1 MTRITAP
8 GWVLGSSLVLFFA
21 TWVLDPSETSGSLS
35 EGDPSQLSRRD
46 NGASAQR
53 LEPEVGTLALTNAP
67 RTVYGFSHPFWLA
80 ITFDDGPHPL
90 FTEQLL
96 DVLARYHASATFF
109 VNGYWLDPARADSER
124 TRRALVRVR
133 RDGHTVGNH
142 TYSHARLNRLPP
154 EQQTWQI
161 LANDVLITA
170 LLGQRT
176 TLFRPPYGQMTEH
189 ARRVL
194 RDHQYVETRWNAA
207 AADEQAENPQA
218 IAAEVMRWV
227 RHHHGGIVLLHD
239 RHRPSVIATQMVLQR
254 LTRDNCRRLARNDKT
269 YEIVPLDYFLRSP
282 AELRARADQIDAAHR
297 RHLARLERLCAR
309 Q

>member
-8 GWVLGSSLVLFFA
+8 GWILGSSIVLFFA
-21 TWVLDPSETSGSLS
+21 TWVFDPAETSGSLS
-35 EGDPSQLSRRD
+35 TSDPPRLCRRD
-46 NGASAQR
+46 PRPAAR
-53 LEPEVGTLALTNAP
+53 PLEPDVGTLALTNAP

-80 ITFDDGPHPL
+80 ITFDDGPHPR

-96 DVLARYHASATFF
+96 DILARYSAPATFF
-109 VNGYWLDPARADSER
+109 VNGYWLDPARADATR
-124 TRRALVRVR
+124 TRRALVRIK

-142 TYSHARLNRLPP
+142 TYSHARLDRLPP

-161 LANDVLITA
+161 LANDVLIAA
-170 LLGQRT
+170 LLGERA
-176 TLFRPPYGQMTEH
+176 TLFRPPYGQMTAH

-194 RDHQYVETRWNAA
+194 HEHDYVETRWNAA
-207 AADEQAENPQA
+207 AADEQTDDPGD

-239 RHRPSVIATQMVLQR
+239 RHRPSVVATRMVLER
-254 LTRDNCRRLARNDKT
+254 LTRDNCKRLGRGDQT

-282 AELRARADQIDAAHR
+282 AELRARAEQIDAAHR

-309 Q
+309 

>member
-1 MTRITAP
+1 MQ
-8 GWVLGSSLVLFFA
+8 SF
-21 TWVLDPSETSGSLS
+21 
-35 EGDPSQLSRRD
+35 
-46 NGASAQR
+46 
-53 LEPEVGTLALTNAP
+53 EVP
-67 RTVYGFSHPFWLA
+67 FCTVK
-80 ITFDDGPHPL
+80 
-90 FTEQLL
+90 
-96 DVLARYHASATFF
+96 
-109 VNGYWLDPARADSER
+109 
-124 TRRALVRVR
+124 

-142 TYSHARLNRLPP
+142 TYSHARLGRLRP

-170 LLGQRT
+170 LLGQRA

-194 RDHQYVETRWNAA
+194 REHEYVETRWNAA
-207 AADEQAENPQA
+207 AADEQAEDPQD

-239 RHRPSVIATQMVLQR
+239 RHRPSVLATQMVLQQ
-254 LTRDNCRRLARNDKT
+254 LTRDNCRRLARDEKT

-282 AELRARADQIDAAHR
+282 AELRARAEQIDAAHR